1 MPSEHEKTLKETSL
15 TECLYL
21 EDLRVGASWTSHSR
35 EVSADDVSDF
45 AVLTGDH
52 DPLHTDQGYDSPF
65 GQPIAHGLF
74 GLSLLAGM
82 STEHPRVATRALVA
96 LSDWSFDGPVFF
108 GDSVTVRTEVV
119 LLEPYGRR
127 CGRVT
132 WRRELIN
139 QDGRIV
145 QQGQFISLVAARQ
158 PIKKAKPSGP
168 APSDPAVSD
177 PLTSRP
183 ISAR

>member
-1 MPSEHEKTLKETSL
+1 MPSNHEKTLKETSP

-21 EDLRVGASWTSHSR
+21 EDLSIGSSWTSPSR
-35 EVSADDVSDF
+35 DVSADDVSDF
-45 AVLTGDH
+45 AALTGDH

-74 GLSLLAGM
+74 GLSVLAGL
-82 STEHPRVATRALVA
+82 STEHPRVATRALVGLA
-96 LSDWSFDGPVFF
+96 DWAFDGPVFF
-108 GDSVTVRTEVV
+108 GDSVMVRTEVV
-119 LLEPYGRR
+119 RLEPYGRR

-145 QQGQFISLVAARQ
+145 QQGNFISLVAARQ
-158 PIKKAKPSGP
+158 PTKKVKPNHVKPGVS
-168 APSDPAVSD
+168 ATSDTVA
-177 PLTSRP
+177 
-183 ISAR
+183 AR